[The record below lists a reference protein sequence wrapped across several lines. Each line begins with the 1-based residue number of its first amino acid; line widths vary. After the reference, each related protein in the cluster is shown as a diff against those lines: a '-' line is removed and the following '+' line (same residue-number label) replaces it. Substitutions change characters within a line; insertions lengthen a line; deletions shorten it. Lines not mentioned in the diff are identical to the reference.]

1 MYDIIGDI
9 HGYASALKRLLE
21 KLDYRKSDGAYRH
34 PDRKVLFLGD
44 YIDRGPEV
52 RETLRLVRQMVDAG
66 QAIAL
71 MGNHELNAIFYNEP
85 DGRGGYLRPHSEK
98 NRKQHRETLKDF
110 EGNRDDYQSYISWF
124 KTLPLFHETESFR
137 AIHAC
142 WDSSMIDELQNHVE
156 GNMLPD
162 EDFREAGDRNTRLYD
177 LLETLLKGREVTLPE
192 GLSFRDKDGHR
203 RDEVRVRWWLDPQK
217 VTLEDWS
224 FAEEMEG
231 STNGNFD
238 PADYQDGYYTED
250 EKPVFFGHY
259 WLSGKP
265 ELERSNVC
273 CLDYSIGKGEKLA
286 AYRHEGEEEL
296 VESKLN
302 WVEWQGR

>member
-21 KLDYRKSDGAYRH
+21 KLEYRKYDGAYRH
-34 PDRKVLFLGD
+34 PERKALFLGD

-98 NRKQHRETLKDF
+98 NRNQHRETLKEF
-110 EGNRDDYQSYISWF
+110 EGNRDEYQSYIRWF
-124 KTLPLFHETESFR
+124 KTLPLYYETESLR

-142 WDSSMIDELQNHVE
+142 WDASMIDELQNHTL
-156 GNMLPD
+156 GNVLPP
-162 EDFREAGDRNTRLYD
+162 EDFRKAGDSESRLHD
-177 LLETLLKGREVTLPE
+177 LLETLLKGREVMLPK
-192 GLSFRDKDGHR
+192 GLSFSDKNGHR
-203 RDEVRVRWWLDPQK
+203 RNEVRVRWWLDPQELS
-217 VTLEDWS
+217 LEEWS
-224 FAEEMEG
+224 FAEEIEG
-231 STNGNFD
+231 SSRHNVD
-238 PADYQDGYYTED
+238 PSRNLDGYYTED

-259 WLSGKP
+259 WLSGEP
-265 ELERSNVC
+265 ELERGNVC
-273 CLDYSIGKGEKLA
+273 CLDYSIGNGEKLA
-286 AYRHEGEEEL
+286 AYRHQGEIRLSNNNL
-296 VESKLN
+296 V
-302 WVEWQGR
+302 WVEHI